1 MGVVELS
8 VKGTGIFT
16 GFIIWSQR
24 SGPGSSPCKMGH
36 FPSSCRVRIS
46 CGPGCRNC
54 LSSFKANKME
64 GSNIIIPVISL
75 SGLYGIRCQCHAC
88 RHNGGL
94 YSHGKV
100 DRASNEGHSGGEP
113 GSCML
118 ASVEALVC
126 MGRRLEIIGA
136 FGLGHRVY

>member
-16 GFIIWSQR
+16 GLLFGVKDPDLAQVHARWGTSHLLAVSGFHVALVVGIVFRALRRTRWKVQYHYSCYSFIWPLR
-24 SGPGSSPCKMGH
+24 
-36 FPSSCRVRIS
+36 
-46 CGPGCRNC
+46 
-54 LSSFKANKME
+54 
-64 GSNIIIPVISL
+64 
-75 SGLYGIRCQCHAC
+75 IRCQCHAC

-136 FGLGHRVY
+136 FGLGHRLY